1 MVLVVGGGNGGRTGE
16 CAQWGVSCVA
26 EAERIEW
33 PHLDEDATKMK
44 RSGLKVPNVF
54 SRVRKT
60 PEHLRCTST
69 KDMPAHSTSGMCLA
83 PLALGSLV
91 VDVL

>member
-1 MVLVVGGGNGGRTGE
+1 MCPGLVVFVVVVVVVVVVDVTTSYTMCQKPRHLVLGEGGG
-16 CAQWGVSCVA
+16 
-26 EAERIEW
+26 
-33 PHLDEDATKMK
+33 D
-44 RSGLKVPNVF
+44 
-54 SRVRKT
+54 T